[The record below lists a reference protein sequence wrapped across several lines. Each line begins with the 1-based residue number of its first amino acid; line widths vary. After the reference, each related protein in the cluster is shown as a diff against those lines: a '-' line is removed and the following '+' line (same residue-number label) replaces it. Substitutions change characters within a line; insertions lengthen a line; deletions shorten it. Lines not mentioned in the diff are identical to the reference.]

1 MKTLALPP
9 GPRFGS
15 ALDPVTLIVI
25 LLTMIGHAQDLT
37 DCSLCS
43 TYLCWWE
50 LDGWCFVSEILQTK
64 CNSSKDGFLLVDV
77 ELGVVC
83 VFYSIFLS
91 LQMPLCHYTFL
102 QRNIE
107 KVDNFFI
114 KNITTYK

>member
-15 ALDPVTLIVI
+15 ALVPVTLVVI
-25 LLTMIGHAQDLT
+25 LLTMIGHAPDLA

-50 LDGWCFVSEILQTK
+50 LYGWCFVSGILQTN

-83 VFYSIFLS
+83 GF
-91 LQMPLCHYTFL
+91 
-102 QRNIE
+102 
-107 KVDNFFI
+107 FFI
-114 KNITTYK
+114 VFFSVCKCLYEKGNNDTTHFYKEI

>member
-15 ALDPVTLIVI
+15 ALVSV
-25 LLTMIGHAQDLT
+25 LTMIGHAPDLA

-50 LDGWCFVSEILQTK
+50 LYGWCFVSGILQTN

-83 VFYSIFLS
+83 VFFYSIFLS
-91 LQMPLCHYTFL
+91 LQMPL
-102 QRNIE
+102 
-107 KVDNFFI
+107 
-114 KNITTYK
+114 

>member
-9 GPRFGS
+9 GPTFGS
-15 ALDPVTLIVI
+15 ALVPVTLVVI
-25 LLTMIGHAQDLT
+25 LLTMIGHVPDLA

-50 LDGWCFVSEILQTK
+50 LYVWCFVSGILQTN

-83 VFYSIFLS
+83 VFFYSVFLS
-91 LQMPLCHYTFL
+91 LQMPL
-102 QRNIE
+102 
-107 KVDNFFI
+107 
-114 KNITTYK
+114 